1 MLWRCNAVANCFDD
15 RIDCYARA
23 ISSSVVCCCHDVY
36 ISKPFSQQNGWKKP
50 LKNVRKKSSHEV
62 QNAYEMLLISR
73 HRDVCAVG
81 RHFNHCV
88 SAEINFWYLFSHR
101 KSFIIWSIDD
111 VTKIS
116 MKSKEEEKK
125 INWTFL
131 RYLLLPHAAW
141 NGSSFWNSI
150 SLYKYSIN

>member
-1 MLWRCNAVANCFDD
+1 MKSSSRAETQNETMKNVTDECCDAATLWRIVSTIASIVMRVPFHLPLCVAVTMFTFQ
-15 RIDCYARA
+15 
-23 ISSSVVCCCHDVY
+23 SHFH
-36 ISKPFSQQNGWKKP
+36 SKMNEKKP

-73 HRDVCAVG
+73 HREVCAVG

-88 SAEINFWYLFSHR
+88 SAKINFWYLFSHR

-116 MKSKEEEKK
+116 MKSREEEKK
-125 INWTFL
+125 
-131 RYLLLPHAAW
+131 
-141 NGSSFWNSI
+141 
-150 SLYKYSIN
+150 